1 MYNFTCQR
9 NMYFEICTCTTNLN
23 LLLHVLRSLHFLAVN
38 CIIKHFLKNTIPITC
53 SSSTVIIISYHL
65 QTTQCAA
72 CAQTKKIPSTWG
84 GSCIVHNSTCT
95 CISSTVLQNFAQCIL
110 KILNTSIFRT
120 VFIIIGAFC
129 TYGTFI
135 TNSRNKFYVKFYK
148 ESMNKSCLQIRKL
161 WFS

>member
-1 MYNFTCQR
+1 MQNYTCLHH
-9 NMYFEICTCTTNLN
+9 MYFDICTTNHN

-38 CIIKHFLKNTIPITC
+38 CIIKHFLKHNIPITC

-65 QTTQCAA
+65 ADDNVPHVRRHP
-72 CAQTKKIPSTWG
+72 PSTCG
-84 GSCIVHNSTCT
+84 GSCIVHPFCTCT

-120 VFIIIGAFC
+120 VLIIICAFC
-129 TYGTFI
+129 RYGTFI
-135 TNSRNKFYVKFYK
+135 TNSWNKFYVKFYN